1 MVAAV
6 SARGDR
12 LLSGLRAWTLQRVSA
27 LYLLGFAVVL
37 ACRLALDPVE
47 DHAHWLRL
55 WRSPWM
61 AGAALLAVA
70 ALGLH
75 AWVGARDVVLDYVRP
90 ATARPVVLAA
100 LALVLG
106 ITLLRL
112 AAALLRA
119 GA

>member
-1 MVAAV
+1 M
-6 SARGDR
+6 SASGDR
-12 LLSGLRAWTLQRVSA
+12 LLTGLRAWTLQRASA
-27 LYLLGFAVVL
+27 LYLIGFLAVL
-37 ACRLALDPVE
+37 AFRLIAEPVE

-55 WRSPWM
+55 WRNPWM
-61 AGAALLAVA
+61 GGAALLAVA

-106 ITLLRL
+106 VTLLRL
-112 AAALLRA
+112 AAALLLA